1 MPVIGLLIWY
11 NTWEIVQSLER
22 NITLSNCQNV
32 SISRAHVS
40 IGWGEELHQESIGN
54 IIRVANAESVI
65 LAFAPIIADAIWIFL
80 GSSKPVHITELITA
94 KSLGEVRNKRSNQ
107 VVGRVGSEDECVSL
121 VEAIERSYINLVS
134 GG

>member
-54 IIRVANAESVI
+54 IIRVANAESVV

-107 VVGRVGSEDECVSL
+107 VVGRVGSEIGRAHV
-121 VEAIERSYINLVS
+121 
-134 GG
+134 